1 MEIHINPSEI
11 LNEMQTQFP
20 KETQICVQAVQIR
33 KMAELLGEAIPE
45 DEEVSL
51 EVVEDAEISG

>member
-1 MEIHINPSEI
+1 MEIQINAEEI
-11 LNEMQTQFP
+11 FQEMQRQFP

-33 KMAELLGEAIPE
+33 KMSELIGEAIPE

-51 EVVEDAEISG
+51 EVVEDASI

>member
-1 MEIHINPSEI
+1 MDIEINPNEVI
-11 LNEMQTQFP
+11 AEMQTQFP

-45 DEEVSL
+45 DELVDL
-51 EVVEDAEISG
+51 AVVEDA